1 MTASRAALAALVE
14 RHGPMVLRACRHV
27 LGDSHDA
34 EDAFQAT
41 FLVLAR
47 KARSV
52 RKAESV
58 AGWLHGV
65 ALRVAPGPGRRGP
78 TEDPRATGGGHEEHG
93 VRKVGWRHRIP
104 GRSFTKR
111 SPGCRNATVSR

>member
-1 MTASRAALAALVE
+1 MAGASASTELLNQLQILTTIGAAGDVPDARLLRPSLARPEAISRASLAALVE

-34 EDAFQAT
+34 QDAFQAA

-47 KARSV
+47 RAGSLG
-52 RKAESV
+52 EGDSV

-65 ALRVAPGPGRRGP
+65 ALRVAKRARADAARRG
-78 TEDPRATGGGHEEHG
+78 D
-93 VRKVGWRHRIP
+93 
-104 GRSFTKR
+104 
-111 SPGCRNATVSR
+111 